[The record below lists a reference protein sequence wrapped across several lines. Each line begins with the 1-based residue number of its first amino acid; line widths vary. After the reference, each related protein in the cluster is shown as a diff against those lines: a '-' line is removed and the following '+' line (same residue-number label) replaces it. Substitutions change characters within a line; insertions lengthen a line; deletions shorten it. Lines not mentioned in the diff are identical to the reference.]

1 MGEHDHHRQR
11 MYQRFLAEGCSFG
24 TFAPH
29 NVMEMLLFLARPRID
44 TNALAHTLIK
54 EFGSFSRAIDAPY
67 EELAA
72 LPGVGP
78 STATALKMIP
88 AFAQFY
94 LEDKVR
100 DVVQLAAPA
109 QVEALLRPRF
119 FAKTEELL
127 YAAYV
132 DNRKMLLRCSQIS
145 AGSASTTALNAQK
158 IVYDALGCGATGVYL
173 AHNHPRGLA
182 TPSGG
187 DLAATGHIRQA
198 LEHMDIQ
205 LLDHL
210 IFTEDDVLFFSQSAY
225 RSHLSPQQPSEV

>member
-1 MGEHDHHRQR
+1 MGDHDHHRQR
-11 MYQRFLAEGCSFG
+11 MYERFLKSDCSFDA
-24 TFAPH
+24 FAPH
-29 NVMEMLLFLARPRID
+29 NVMEMLLFLAGPRID
-44 TNALAHTLIK
+44 TNALAHTLI
-54 EFGSFSRAIDAPY
+54 ETFGSFSRAIDAPY

-72 LPGVGP
+72 QPGVGP
-78 STATALKMIP
+78 ATAAALKTIP

-132 DNRKMLLRCSQIS
+132 DDRKMLLRCSRIS
-145 AGSASTTALNAQK
+145 AGNSSATALNAQK
-158 IVYDALGCGATGVYL
+158 IVYDALSCGATGVYL
-173 AHNHPRGLA
+173 AHNHPRGIA

-198 LEHMDIQ
+198 LEHMEIQ

-225 RSHLSPQQPSEV
+225 RSHLSPQRRSEV

>member
-1 MGEHDHHRQR
+1 MGEHDHHRQH
-11 MYQRFLAEGCSFG
+11 MYERFLAEDCCFD

-72 LPGVGP
+72 VPGVGP
-78 STATALKMIP
+78 STATALKLIP

-100 DVVQLAAPA
+100 DVVQLASPA

-132 DNRKMLLRCSQIS
+132 DDRKMLLRCSQIS
-145 AGSASTTALNAQK
+145 TGNSSATALNAQK
-158 IVYDALGCGATGVYL
+158 IVYGALGCGATGVYL

-198 LEHMDIQ
+198 LEHMEIQ

-225 RSHLSPQQPSEV
+225 RSHLSPQRRSEV